1 MQQLLFS
8 QQELTVATTTA
19 DEAIKA
25 RMQASAHCDGAFS
38 TDESDTDEPPAQPA
52 TSSITAPAGSLRGS
66 VHDIVRKLEAG
77 N

>member
-1 MQQLLFS
+1 
-8 QQELTVATTTA
+8 VATTTA

-38 TDESDTDEPPAQPA
+38 TDGSDTDEPPAQPA
-52 TSSITAPAGSLRGS
+52 AGTGVTAPAGSLRGS

>member
-1 MQQLLFS
+1 M
-8 QQELTVATTTA
+8 ATTTA

-25 RMQASAHCDGAFS
+25 RMQASAQHCDGAFS
-38 TDESDTDEPPAQPA
+38 TDESDTDEAAVAPAVGD
-52 TSSITAPAGSLRGS
+52 SKAPAGSLRGS

>member
-1 MQQLLFS
+1 M
-8 QQELTVATTTA
+8 ATTTA

-38 TDESDTDEPPAQPA
+38 TDESDTDDVPVQPTA
-52 TSSITAPAGSLRGS
+52 GGVTAPASSLRGS
-66 VHDIVRKLEAG
+66 VHDIVHKLEAG

>member
-1 MQQLLFS
+1 M
-8 QQELTVATTTA
+8 ATTTA

-25 RMQASAHCDGAFS
+25 RMQTSAHCDGAFS
-38 TDESDTDEPPAQPA
+38 TDESDTDEPPVQAA
-52 TSSITAPAGSLRGS
+52 AGAVSAPAGSLRGS